1 MLCFHPNTSSWSACE
16 VTGEVINS
24 VWCWWTWSLVKVSSL
39 RSWWFCLATRRN
51 PGGTNKRRRSENA
64 RQLSATQA
72 KRFFIVKEDLS
83 TGYFTTSFPF
93 FQVSHHNSKLTD
105 TKREIKREVK
115 RAAKI
120 QNCTR
125 ITQYTRTIDD
135 NPFVMRPMISFA
147 YVSENYQP
155 PFASRFCWDN
165 LQCLDLNKK
174 DAARIYRLT

>member
-1 MLCFHPNTSSWSACE
+1 M
-16 VTGEVINS
+16 
-24 VWCWWTWSLVKVSSL
+24 
-39 RSWWFCLATRRN
+39 ATRRN

-93 FQVSHHNSKLTD
+93 FQVSRHNSKLTD

-155 PFASRFCWDN
+155 PFAVAFAEITFSV
-165 LQCLDLNKK
+165 LIQK
-174 DAARIYRLT
+174 

>member
-1 MLCFHPNTSSWSACE
+1 M
-16 VTGEVINS
+16 
-24 VWCWWTWSLVKVSSL
+24 
-39 RSWWFCLATRRN
+39 
-51 PGGTNKRRRSENA
+51 
-64 RQLSATQA
+64 
-72 KRFFIVKEDLS
+72 
-83 TGYFTTSFPF
+83 TSFPF
-93 FQVSHHNSKLTD
+93 FQVSRHNSKLTD

-155 PFASRFCWDN
+155 PFAVAFAEITFSV
-165 LQCLDLNKK
+165 LIQK
-174 DAARIYRLT
+174 